1 MKKSLC
7 RNTVFVLFFLALSVI
22 TPLKVFGGLI
32 ESNPNSKLFALVIGN
47 DNYTYLPNLRESI
60 RDASAVANGLKKIGF
75 DVIYLSNVTS
85 SEMINAIDDFA
96 AKLRSTPDSQGF
108 FWYSGRGVQLDYM
121 GHIVG
126 TDAGTDVQRVRSGI
140 VSLGRLF
147 ESISSAKNRM
157 NVVIVDA
164 TFFPLNKAE
173 TPVSLELP
181 LLDKFYDNICYIRSV
196 SPGEQASDNS
206 PFCPSVIKNMDTPS
220 DVAQTFLLI
229 AGETASASRN
239 AQKPLYYLPGK
250 MSGTR

>member
-1 MKKSLC
+1 MKKNFFWNATFMLFILAFSL
-7 RNTVFVLFFLALSVI
+7 I
-22 TPLKVFGGLI
+22 MPWKVFGGLI
-32 ESNPNSKLFALVIGN
+32 EINSNGKLFALVIGN
-47 DNYTYLPNLRESI
+47 DNYTYLPNLSESI
-60 RDASAVANGLKKIGF
+60 RDATAIANGLKKAGF
-75 DVIYLSNVTS
+75 DVVYLSNATS
-85 SEMINAIDDFA
+85 SEMIKAIDDFTVR
-96 AKLRSTPDSQGF
+96 LRSTPDSQGF

-147 ESISSAKNRM
+147 EYISSAKNRM

-164 TFFPLNKAE
+164 TFVPLDKNE

-196 SPGEQASDNS
+196 SPGEQASDDS
-206 PFCPSVIKNMDTPS
+206 PFCPSVIKNIDTPS

-250 MSGTR
+250 ISGTK

>member
-1 MKKSLC
+1 MKKNLC
-7 RNTVFVLFFLALSVI
+7 RTATLMLLFLAVSVMA
-22 TPLKVFGGLI
+22 PLKVFGGLF
-32 ESNPNSKLFALVIGN
+32 EADQNGKLFALVIGN
-47 DNYTYLPNLRESI
+47 DNYTYLPNLSESI
-60 RDASAVANGLKKIGF
+60 RDATAIANGLKKIGF
-75 DVIYLSNVTS
+75 DVIYLSNATS
-85 SEMINAIDDFA
+85 SEMIKAIDDFTVR
-96 AKLRSTPDSQGF
+96 LRSVPDSQGF

-126 TDAGTDVQRVRSGI
+126 TDAGTDVQRIRTGI
-140 VSLGRLF
+140 ISLGRLF
-147 ESISSAKNRM
+147 ESISTAKNKI

-164 TFFPLNKAE
+164 TFVPLDRTE

-220 DVAQTFLLI
+220 DVAQTFLTI
-229 AGETASASRN
+229 AGETANASRN

-250 MSGTR
+250 MSGTK

>member
-1 MKKSLC
+1 MKKNFFWNATFMLFILAFSL
-7 RNTVFVLFFLALSVI
+7 I
-22 TPLKVFGGLI
+22 MPWKVFGGLI
-32 ESNPNSKLFALVIGN
+32 EINSNGKLFALVIGN
-47 DNYTYLPNLRESI
+47 DNYTYLPNLSESI
-60 RDASAVANGLKKIGF
+60 RDATAIANGLKKAGF
-75 DVIYLSNVTS
+75 DVVYLSNATS
-85 SEMINAIDDFA
+85 SEMIKAIDDFTVR
-96 AKLRSTPDSQGF
+96 LRSTPDSQGF

-147 ESISSAKNRM
+147 EYISSAKNRM

-164 TFFPLNKAE
+164 TFVPLDKNE

-206 PFCPSVIKNMDTPS
+206 PFCPSVIKNLDTPS

-229 AGETASASRN
+229 AGETANASRN

-250 MSGTR
+250 ISGTK

>member
-1 MKKSLC
+1 MKKDLY
-7 RNTVFVLFFLALSVI
+7 RTATFVLFFLVVSALAPS
-22 TPLKVFGGLI
+22 KVFGGLL
-32 ESNPNSKLFALVIGN
+32 EDVPNGKLFALVIGN
-47 DNYTYLPNLRESI
+47 DNYTYLPNLSESI
-60 RDASAVANGLKKIGF
+60 KDATAVANRLKKIGF
-75 DVIYLSNVTS
+75 DVIHLSNATS
-85 SEMINAIDDFA
+85 SEMIDAIDDFTVR
-96 AKLRSTPDSQGF
+96 LRSTPDSQGF

-126 TDAGTDVQRVRSGI
+126 TDAGTDVQRVRTGI

-147 ESISSAKNRM
+147 ESISTARNKM

-164 TFFPLNKAE
+164 TFVPLDKTE

-196 SPGEQASDNS
+196 SPGEQASDDS

-220 DVAQTFLLI
+220 DVAQTFLVI

-250 MSGTR
+250 MSGIK